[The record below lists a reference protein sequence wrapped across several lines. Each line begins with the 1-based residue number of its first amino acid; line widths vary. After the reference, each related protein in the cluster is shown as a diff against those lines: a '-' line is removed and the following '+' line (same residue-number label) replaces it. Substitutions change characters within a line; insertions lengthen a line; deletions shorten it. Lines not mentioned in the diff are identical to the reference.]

1 MLLHADNV
9 ARGRQCCS
17 MQTMLLHADNILAA
31 LKTSVSHNLWLCLIP
46 SLQAWEWAQLLTHVP
61 SLADVP
67 GPVIVVWQVVPLNPT
82 LQEHCPRLLHCWRMN
97 VSKNGLIPRLIF
109 FMRKSLGMRLYQQ
122 CVSLI
127 PRPSVSCTGNE
138 TKSGCT
144 HCCEIAL
151 NTGKH

>member
-1 MLLHADNV
+1 MCACVLTQKSEEAPASSASLLATP
-9 ARGRQCCS
+9 S
-17 MQTMLLHADNILAA
+17 S
-31 LKTSVSHNLWLCLIP
+31 TS
-46 SLQAWEWAQLLTHVP
+46 
-61 SLADVP
+61 
-67 GPVIVVWQVVPLNPT
+67 
-82 LQEHCPRLLHCWRMN
+82 
-97 VSKNGLIPRLIF
+97 GLIPRLIF
-109 FMRKSLGMRLYQQ
+109 FMRKSLEMRLYQQ